1 MIKQSS
7 KKFFQEFINNF
18 ENKKLK
24 EKKNNQTS
32 GEIYTPQEIADFIV
46 CNIFKIFFKDIIGGF
61 NADSDIVRKKQFD
74 LESLKLLIKE
84 NLKFKEFF
92 YERIK
97 NIKILD
103 PSCGSGRFLI
113 SIAEYLLKI
122 YKILNLGLKD
132 FDLKKKIIQNNI
144 FGIEI
149 DKPAFMIS
157 KFRLLTWLYS
167 RNITILNIDKNIST
181 IEDLSSVFNELEINF
196 NLYNLDFLLEF
207 GYYNWKSAVYF
218 NFDIII
224 GNPPYIENKK
234 IFDLD
239 FKRKL
244 YKKFKSAYKLFDLS
258 IIFLEK
264 SIKLLKNNGGYIS
277 FILTNKFLAAD
288 YGIKIRE
295 ILVNHTELKE
305 IINISTLPVFSKAAT
320 YPIILSLRKGIS
332 NNTSIL
338 IKKYDNLEKFIN
350 LIDEKTFLLPQSLIK
365 TLPAHVIP
373 ISGNINL
380 LNYLFLNFKPM
391 SIVIKDLKIIYRPFG
406 FIKWAKHF
414 ENISENRDSDNDLL
428 LIGTGNVG
436 KFHVKFDKRIRI
448 AKNDFKISYFKF
460 NSNFEK
466 KWKELSCEK
475 LIFREIAKDLTW
487 VYDPGIYANITGLY
501 FTIIP
506 SFDTDKLFC
515 LLTIMN
521 SNLMDLVFKTLFG
534 TLHMSAGYLRFNGSF
549 IKRLPLPERFPIS
562 LSRLGK
568 IIQFLSQLKYDLNS
582 KEVKSF
588 KGPEIELFMKKKSD
602 GISTFL
608 KFFIK
613 LSNSMVYLLYLNDIY
628 SSLNLKFKSLNKLLN
643 LKEHFLNI
651 QFKYLLPRFNLLRFK
666 VAQLMDIK
674 SDLNEI
680 SSFYMKMIGDNNLLK
695 EIKYILKIGYPSG

>member
-1 MIKQSS
+1 MVENSS
-7 KKFFQEFINNF
+7 KKLLTFFQEFINNF

-24 EKKNNQTS
+24 EKKSNQTS

-46 CNIFKIFFKDIIGGF
+46 CNIFKIFFKDIIEEY
-61 NADSDIVRKKQFD
+61 NADSDIECKKQFD
-74 LESLKLLIKE
+74 LESLKLLIEE

-97 NIKILD
+97 NIKILE

-122 YKILNLGLKD
+122 YKILNLGIID

-149 DKPAFMIS
+149 DKSAFMIS

-167 RNITILNIDKNIST
+167 SNITILNIDKNISA
-181 IEDLSSVFNELEINF
+181 IEDLSSVFDELEIEINF
-196 NLYNLDFLLEF
+196 NLYNLDFLLGF
-207 GYYNWKSAVYF
+207 NF
-218 NFDIII
+218 ILNFDIII

-234 IFDLD
+234 ILDID

-244 YKKFKSAYKLFDLS
+244 YKKFKSAHKLFDLS

-264 SIKLLKNNGGYIS
+264 SIKLLNNNGGYIS

-305 IINISTLPVFSKAAT
+305 IINISSLPVFNKTAT
-320 YPIILSLRKGIS
+320 YSIILSLRKGIS

-338 IKKYDNLEKFIN
+338 IKNYDNLEKLIN

-373 ISGNINL
+373 ISGNIKL
-380 LNYLFLNFKPM
+380 LNYLFTNFKPM
-391 SIVIKDLKIIYRPFG
+391 SMVIKDLKIIYRPFG
-406 FIKWAKHF
+406 FLKWAKHF
-414 ENISENRDSDNDLL
+414 KNISEFRDSENDLL

-549 IKRLPLPERFPIS
+549 IKRLPLPDRFPITIS
-562 LSRLGK
+562 CLGK
-568 IIQFLSQLKYDLNS
+568 IIQFLSQLMYDLNS
-582 KEVKSF
+582 KELNSF
-588 KGPEIELFMKKKSD
+588 KSPELEIFMKKKYD

-628 SSLNLKFKSLNKLLN
+628 SNSNLNLKFKSLNKLLN
-643 LKEHFLNI
+643 LEEHFLNI
-651 QFKYLLPRFNLLRFK
+651 QFKYILPRFNLPKFK
-666 VAQLMDIK
+666 VAQLMEIK
-674 SDLNEI
+674 SNLSEI

-695 EIKYILKIGYPSG
+695 EIEYILKIGYPSG